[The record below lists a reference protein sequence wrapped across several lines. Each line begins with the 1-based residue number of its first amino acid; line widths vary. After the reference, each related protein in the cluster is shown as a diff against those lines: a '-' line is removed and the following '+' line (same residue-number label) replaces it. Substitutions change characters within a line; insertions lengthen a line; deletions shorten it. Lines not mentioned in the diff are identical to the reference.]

1 MSTKDLFTQMKNDV
15 YYDDDNDAYDDN
27 DDSTGAATKRIVSS

>member
-1 MSTKDLFTQMKNDV
+1 MKNDV